1 MNIKEEKAKVE
12 AQFNQVK
19 AQVEQA
25 QGVVNSGNV
34 KLQQLTGRFELLTE
48 MEQNEEKQKPENQSE
63 AGLDSKS
70 KRNNTE

>member
-1 MNIKEEKAKVE
+1 MDIKEEKAKVE

-48 MEQNEEKQKPENQSE
+48 MEASEK
-63 AGLDSKS
+63 AGDK
-70 KRNNTE
+70 KTGQAVVRKDKK